1 MIDKKA
7 LFMFI
12 TISYLFLTGCATVDG
27 MRTDMGNGVHWVG
40 DKIMPCK
47 DTKNEKCR

>member
-27 MRTDMGNGVHWVG
+27 MRTDVGNGVTWVG
-40 DKIMPCK
+40 DKIKPCN
-47 DTKNEKCR
+47 TEKCKNGR